1 MFTHQLSKPLG
12 LDTRYWDS
20 DSEPMPDSERPNF
33 TLEAVGESKQTIS
46 TRLNNALMLELQKQL
61 AKEKEMAAESDWPAP
76 TMTDM
81 IEMLLKKGLR
91 ARKAETT
98 SQQIPTTNTNE

>member
-1 MFTHQLSKPLG
+1 MT
-12 LDTRYWDS
+12 
-20 DSEPMPDSERPNF
+20 DSEKPNF

-61 AKEKEMAAESDWPAP
+61 AKEKEMAAESDWPVP

-81 IEMLLKKGLR
+81 IEMLLNKGLR
-91 ARKAETT
+91 ARKAEISAQQQNQKTSTGSVRPSNTT
-98 SQQIPTTNTNE
+98 